1 MKLLTNLMITLI
13 FSTGIFAQVPY
24 KGAEA
29 ITQAEFVYKE
39 KDVSFPSC
47 HASTIEETRDGF
59 IASWFGG
66 TAEKDPDV
74 GIWVSTYSGSKWAK
88 PIEVANGIQSD
99 KKRFPTWNPV
109 LFSTG
114 SEIKLFYKVGPTP
127 RNWWGELISA
137 GMNPMEWS
145 KSEKLPENIFGPIKN
160 KPVLL
165 PNGDLLSPSSTED
178 KGWRVHMEIS
188 PDMGKTW
195 SRTEALNDG
204 KKISLI
210 QPTILLHPN
219 GKVQMLCR
227 SRGDDIFT
235 SWSDDNGR
243 TWGEFK
249 SMGLPNPNSGI
260 DAVTLKNGL
269 HVLIYNHV
277 PCKKGERWGD
287 RHILNLAISK
297 DGINWE
303 AAVLLEN
310 DSDIDAEYS
319 YPAVIQS
326 KDGFIHI
333 TYTWNRKLIK
343 HVVVDP
349 KKIKSKPILNGK
361 WPQE

>member
-1 MKLLTNLMITLI
+1 MKLLTNLLITLL
-13 FSTGIFAQVPY
+13 FSTAIFAQDPY
-24 KGAEA
+24 KGINAIVKSEFIYLAE
-29 ITQAEFVYKE
+29 
-39 KDVSFPSC
+39 DVSFPSC
-47 HASTIEETRDGF
+47 HASTIEETKDGF

-74 GIWVSTYSGSKWAK
+74 GVWVSTLSGSKWSQ

-99 KKRFPTWNPV
+99 KKRYPTWNPV

-127 RNWWGELISA
+127 RNWWGEVITA
-137 GMNPMEWS
+137 GMNPVEWS
-145 KSEKLPENIFGPIKN
+145 EPEKLPENIFGPIKN

-188 PDMGKTW
+188 PDLGETW
-195 SRTEALNDG
+195 TRTEALNDG

-210 QPTILLHPN
+210 QPTILLHPD

-227 SRGDDIFT
+227 SRGDDIIS

-243 TWGEFK
+243 TWGDFN
-249 SMGLPNPNSGI
+249 SIGLPNPNSGI
-260 DAVTLKNGL
+260 DAVSLKSGH

-277 PCKKGERWGD
+277 ACKKGERWGD

-310 DSDIDAEYS
+310 DPDIDGEYS

-326 KDGFIHI
+326 NDGLIHI

-349 KKIKSKPILNGK
+349 NKIESKPILNGQ
-361 WPQE
+361 WPVE